1 MDDDDAGLLRRYLL
15 PSPTACF
22 GNKVQG
28 RRVDNICIVPN
39 VFVIFQKGL
48 LICKSC
54 LTCYLS
60 FSSSSRSLFLLAF
73 SFCSFSQCTAQD
85 SSCKVLVTFPSRFAM
100 WGTGKRRAE
109 TKKVWFKTKH
119 PLFVRDSGRF
129 VCDFIWQGNQ
139 TPEWKEI
146 KSRTHASF
154 SAPLTHGFHRVCFE
168 YFCGRSRTSCLF
180 LGCLL
185 SSFLCI
191 FWHY

>member
-48 LICKSC
+48 LIS
-54 LTCYLS
+54 
-60 FSSSSRSLFLLAF
+60 F

-109 TKKVWFKTKH
+109 TKKV
-119 PLFVRDSGRF
+119 
-129 VCDFIWQGNQ
+129 
-139 TPEWKEI
+139 
-146 KSRTHASF
+146 
-154 SAPLTHGFHRVCFE
+154 
-168 YFCGRSRTSCLF
+168 
-180 LGCLL
+180 
-185 SSFLCI
+185 
-191 FWHY
+191 

>member
-48 LICKSC
+48 LIC
-54 LTCYLS
+54 
-60 FSSSSRSLFLLAF
+60 
-73 SFCSFSQCTAQD
+73 TAQD

-109 TKKVWFKTKH
+109 TKKV
-119 PLFVRDSGRF
+119 
-129 VCDFIWQGNQ
+129 
-139 TPEWKEI
+139 
-146 KSRTHASF
+146 
-154 SAPLTHGFHRVCFE
+154 
-168 YFCGRSRTSCLF
+168 
-180 LGCLL
+180 
-185 SSFLCI
+185 
-191 FWHY
+191 